1 MEKESGRHTSGCCVY
16 TKNPCW
22 YRPEMELFL
31 FYGVYRVV
39 KRLRTEN
46 KHVLRYEKARLQVV
60 ETIDRRA
67 NHSDVRQ
74 RFYMLVFEKK
84 TNVIRKSR

>member
-1 MEKESGRHTSGCCVY
+1 M
-16 TKNPCW
+16 
-22 YRPEMELFL
+22 
-31 FYGVYRVV
+31 V

-74 RFYMLVFEKK
+74 RFYMLLFEKK